1 MSEGKVDNPK
11 AKKTKSPKK
20 PKQKKVTMR
29 DVTDW
34 IYEYYEVKFL
44 PKHFFIHLAEIPK
57 GKYPGLRQAVPYED
71 LLDMWK
77 QKASYLDKVNL
88 KNRQKGKV
96 IEGMARINY
105 DISILLSRYDSYLAW
120 KSEQEAEQKAREA
133 ESKKEKINYANINAF
148 ANDNKKANAETSESK
163 EDSLLE
169 VLDEIL
175 GGD

>member
-1 MSEGKVDNPK
+1 MSEGKVDKPK
-11 AKKTKSPKK
+11 AKK

-88 KNRQKGKV
+88 RNRQRGKV

-133 ESKKEKINYANINAF
+133 ESKKEKINYENINAF
-148 ANDNKKANAETSESK
+148 ANDKKANAKTSESK